1 MIKLIKV
8 GINVVFIS
16 LDSPSITPYVIYYL
30 RGEQFGSLFQ
40 FFYHENAITQ
50 RKSSSCF
57 VNYLGVPFD
66 DANLLD
72 FINSIND
79 IEYQPNKVGF
89 IDYNDTTGDVS
100 ITSDTWIDIPNNG
113 LGAFSN
119 DKYKPFGV
127 SELLDTSTGYIDT
140 TELSLGETI
149 LIRNDYSVKPNTN
162 NALLRF
168 RYVLGSGVN
177 EYTLEKTVSRLD
189 SGSGQFYRFSLEPDL
204 IYMGDLNTKDN
215 PIKLQINLSTKGTLL
230 NAGSVI
236 QTVKG

>member
-1 MIKLIKV
+1 MIQLIKV
-8 GINVVFIS
+8 GIDIVFIS
-16 LDSPSITPYVIYYL
+16 QETPSVTPYVIYYL
-30 RGEQFGSLFQ
+30 RGEQFGDKFQ
-40 FFYHENAITQ
+40 FFYHENGVTPI
-50 RKSSSCF
+50 KPSSYF

-66 DANLLD
+66 DATLLE
-72 FINSIND
+72 FINSINE

-89 IDYNDTTGDVS
+89 IDYNDTTGEVA
-100 ITSDTWIDIPNNG
+100 IISDTWLDIPNNG

-119 DKYKPFGV
+119 DQYRPYGV
-127 SELLDTSTGYIDT
+127 SELIDTSTGYIDT

-189 SGSGQFYRFSLEPDL
+189 SGSGEFYRFSLEPDL
-204 IYMGDLNTKDN
+204 IYMGDLNTRDN
-215 PIKLQINLSTKGTLL
+215 PIKLQINLSTKGILL
-230 NAGSVI
+230 NSGSVI

>member
-1 MIKLIKV
+1 MIQLIKV
-8 GINVVFIS
+8 GIDIVFIS
-16 LDSPSITPYVIYYL
+16 QETPSVTPYVIYYL

-50 RKSSSCF
+50 RKPSSCF

-66 DANLLD
+66 DATLLD
-72 FINSIND
+72 FINSINE

-89 IDYNDTTGDVS
+89 IDYNDTTGEIA
-100 ITSDTWIDIPNNG
+100 ITSDTWLDIPNDG

-119 DKYKPFGV
+119 STYKPFGV
-127 SELLDTSTGYIDT
+127 SELLDTATGYIDT

-162 NALLRF
+162 NALLKF

-177 EYTLEKTVSRLD
+177 EYTLEKQLAGLD

-204 IYMGDLNTKDN
+204 IYMGDLNTKE
-215 PIKLQINLSTKGTLL
+215 
-230 NAGSVI
+230 
-236 QTVKG
+236 